1 MSLIPGLKSSTLPP
15 TTTTSSHDP
24 GLPPVPPDPPGLQLL
39 GLPPLREAAVAA
51 AQLPRV
57 GRLAEVPARVAG
69 EAAHRAVVR
78 VVVAG
83 AAAGEGAVGAAG
95 VHEAVAASWAAA
107 AAAHAHH
114 LYAAAAAAATSPL
127 PLVAGHPVWAHFAA
141 AASDD
146 DPNHG
151 SLVLLNSHPS
161 LSLRSLRETFQP
173 FGAVKDVRE
182 SPVKPHHKFVEFFD
196 TRDAAR
202 ALAELNGKELFGR
215 RLAIEFTRPFGHS
228 KRRNWS
234 HHQQQHQYQHQQQ
247 HQIFPTPPRLLR
259 ASSQT
264 AHSSLPSSS
273 TGKAAAEGVVLLKR
287 NNNNNN
293 GSSSSSSEAKDG
305 SKLARGGGGGGGN
318 GGRRNKGGGKNCPL
332 SSSSKQH
339 SSRRGWKGHGKG
351 GGGGGGEARFLFKE
365 FGGEVRGEDQ
375 ESSGS
380 SSCIRD
386 SRTTVMIKN
395 IPNKYSQKLL
405 LNMLD
410 NHCIHCNE
418 QTADGEPFS
427 AYDFVYLPIDF
438 NNKCNVGY
446 GFVNLTSPEA
456 SFRLYKAFHKQP
468 WEVFNSRKIC
478 QVTYARLQ
486 GLEALKEHFK
496 NSKFACDN
504 DEYMPVVFAPPRDG
518 RQLTEPV
525 PIGGRGTLTLRA
537 QEAVG
542 EPSSDAGGA
551 SSTTASP
558 HAPSDH
564 DDDGDRADNDDNEE
578 DDDDDDDDDDND
590 DDDSGERM
598 SPSGSLMSLNLH

>member
-1 MSLIPGLKSSTLPP
+1 MEGGGGTGIRSGNLLDPGAQEFYPTAHHHHLITLPP
-15 TTTTSSHDP
+15 
-24 GLPPVPPDPPGLQLL
+24 PPPPPP
-39 GLPPLREAAVAA
+39 PPHVYY
-51 AQLPRV
+51 P
-57 GRLAEVPARVAG
+57 
-69 EAAHRAVVR
+69 
-78 VVVAG
+78 
-83 AAAGEGAVGAAG
+83 
-95 VHEAVAASWAAA
+95 
-107 AAAHAHH
+107 
-114 LYAAAAAAATSPL
+114 YAAAAAAGPPAVAEYVRPAWVAGEGAATRAVVLSMVPRHAPEGAVRAAMEAFGGVRAVDAAALASEGIATVGFFDLRSAQAAVSAVRSQHLRHQARLFPHFAAPNWPHPHCTTWPL
-127 PLVAGHPVWAHFAA
+127 DDHDPPADYHDHRGLVAGHPVWAHFAA

-196 TRDAAR
+196 TRDAA
-202 ALAELNGKELFGR
+202 
-215 RLAIEFTRPFGHS
+215 P
-228 KRRNWS
+228 
-234 HHQQQHQYQHQQQ
+234 
-247 HQIFPTPPRLLR
+247 
-259 ASSQT
+259 
-264 AHSSLPSSS
+264 
-273 TGKAAAEGVVLLKR
+273 AEGVVLLKR